1 MRRLCSQNRVENTT
15 YFNPIVGDLLQIAM
29 IIFYVLCHRHVKGW
43 NSDCWCSKLSGE
55 HTLLEP
61 NCWRSMVPFC
71 LFSWLLWMMLTVLK
85 TKDAPKLIKDLIWF
99 YQVIE
104 SALQSLCWE
113 NWQLNVTP
121 NRQLE
126 GWVAFE
132 VPTKLFCKMLHKKG
146 FLHSKTQPALI
157 NLILTQEDHQIV
169 FWYRRI
175 GTGILNYYLFWH

>member
-29 IIFYVLCHRHVKGW
+29 IIFYVLCHRHVKG
-43 NSDCWCSKLSGE
+43 
-55 HTLLEP
+55 LLMLKIE
-61 NCWRSMVPFC
+61 WRTQPTWTQSLEMYGSFC

-85 TKDAPKLIKDLIWF
+85 TNDDPKLIKDVIWF
-99 YQVIE
+99 YQVID

-113 NWQLNVTP
+113 NWQLDVTP

-132 VPTKLFCKMLHKKG
+132 VPTKLFCKMLQKKG

-157 NLILTQEDHQIV
+157 NPILTREDHQIV
-169 FWYRRI
+169 FWYWRI
-175 GTGILNYYLFWH
+175 GTGILNYYLFCN